1 MSDVHNV
8 KVTRDDERWELEIS
22 AEIPPEKIAYFR
34 SHVLKDMGKE
44 AEIKGFRKGHVPEDA
59 LVRHVGEPAILQAT
73 AEDAV
78 KHVIPE
84 LLAKENANIVEAPRV
99 AIETLEPGKPVKFVA
114 RAPLAP
120 DVTLPDY
127 EKIACGINAKREA
140 VVVSDDEHKD
150 TLTHLRRE
158 RARIDKIE
166 AGTDHKQAAEEA
178 HKMDE
183 KDLPA
188 LDDAFVKTIGYDTV
202 DVFTEKLREHLKNE
216 KEMRAKSEHRAKIL
230 DALEKDATI
239 KMPAILV
246 EYELDDMEARF
257 GDDLA
262 RMGKTFE
269 NYLTETKKTREDV
282 RKEWTDAAKKR
293 SHIRLILSRIAQKE
307 NIEPNA
313 ELLAHELERA
323 QKQYPQSSPESLRS
337 HIVHALRNESV
348 LDWLEART

>member
-1 MSDVHNV
+1 MSDVTNV
-8 KVTRDDERWELEIS
+8 KVSQDDARWEVEIS
-22 AEIPPEKIAYFR
+22 GDITPEALVRFR
-34 SHVLKDMGKE
+34 AHVLKDMAKD

-59 LVRHVGEPAILQAT
+59 LVRHVGEPAILQAS

-78 KHVIPE
+78 KHVLPE
-84 LLAKENANIVEAPRV
+84 IIAKEKANIVDTPRV
-99 AIETLEPGKPVKFVA
+99 TVAQPVAGKPLSFTA

-127 EKIACGINAKREA
+127 EKIARGVNAKRE
-140 VVVSDDEHKD
+140 VITVSDDEHKE

-166 AGTDHKQAAEEA
+166 AGTDHKVAAEEA

-188 LDDAFVKTIGYDTV
+188 LDDAFVKTIGYDTL

-216 KEMRAKSEHRAKIL
+216 KELRAKSEHRAKIL
-230 DALEKDATI
+230 DELEKEANI
-239 KMPAILV
+239 KMPAVLLD
-246 EYELDDMEARF
+246 YELDDMEARF

-262 RMGKTFE
+262 RMGRTFE

-293 SHIRLILSRIAQKE
+293 AHIRLLLSRIAQKE
-307 NIEPNA
+307 KIEPNE
-313 ELLAHELERA
+313 ELLAREVERA
-323 QKQYPQSSPESLRS
+323 QKQYPQSSPEMLRS
-337 HIVHALRNESV
+337 HIVHALRNEAV
-348 LDWLEART
+348 LDWLEARA